1 MFIISEN
8 KRNTGKLDNLKTDK
22 TRNYDTKI
30 ILIDVICDLI
40 VQPVR
45 AVFILSSYGNG
56 DRYWNL

>member
-22 TRNYDTKI
+22 TGNYDTKI
-30 ILIDVICDLI
+30 IFTDIICDLF

-45 AVFILSSYGNG
+45 AVVLLSSHGNG
-56 DRYWNL
+56 DRSRGL